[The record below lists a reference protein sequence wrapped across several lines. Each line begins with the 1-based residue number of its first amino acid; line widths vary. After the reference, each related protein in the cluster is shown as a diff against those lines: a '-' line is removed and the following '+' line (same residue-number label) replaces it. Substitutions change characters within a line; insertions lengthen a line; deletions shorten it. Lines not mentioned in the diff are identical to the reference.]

1 MDSTQVAHANRLI
14 GIHTERSIIRREL
27 SRLPVSNIAI
37 VIGFP
42 NAAADQ
48 LECAQE
54 TMTEEDRFLPS
65 TSLSSFLH
73 NNLMAQL
80 TTEIEDLE
88 RELTSMGV
96 RLAFIPEASD
106 ARPNV
111 LDAVNELLAGMQK
124 GGSSADMK
132 DLMRKISPQAAAY
145 ADEQE
150 KLGYPN
156 AERDAEK
163 TKDILD
169 GMLSGDAMTI
179 KETIQRNLAA
189 NAKRMAKNAE
199 DAKTDTHN
207 YADKLP
213 GYQPR

>member
-106 ARPNV
+106 ARPDPI
-111 LDAVNELLAGMQK
+111 DALEQLLSGMEKAGP
-124 GGSSADMK
+124 GGDLR
-132 DLMRKISPQAAAY
+132 DLMRKIAPKAAAY

-156 AERDAEK
+156 AEENAAKLEQFMSAQENAAKLGKLAEK
-163 TKDILD
+163 
-169 GMLSGDAMTI
+169 
-179 KETIQRNLAA
+179 R
-189 NAKRMAKNAE
+189 
-199 DAKTDTHN
+199 
-207 YADKLP
+207 